1 MRLLDPLR
9 SLRTPRVLA
18 LDLSQPVTDT
28 ASDDLL
34 ARLRAQGRPSLRDV
48 LDALEAA
55 AADPR
60 IEAVVA
66 KVDAPA
72 ETWAHAQELH
82 AAVTAFRASGK
93 PAVAHAQSFSEAGNA
108 VLAYLVATAFE
119 EIHLQPTGDVGV
131 TGVASVQPFV
141 ADLLAKL
148 DVVPQL
154 DHRHEYKSAKD
165 LFTERGFT
173 DAHREAADRIV
184 ASLHEQLVE
193 AVATGRDV
201 TREHA
206 ADLIDHAPHLAEDA
220 LANGLVDRLAYRDQ
234 TFAEAKRRAGED
246 AALVP
251 LERYRSVVRRRQ
263 LRHPRRPT
271 IALIHG
277 HGPITVGRSR
287 PGARGASMGAD
298 TVVAGFQ
305 QAINDPQVRAILFRV
320 ESPGGS
326 AVASDAIWRA
336 VARAREA
343 GTPVVVSMGGVA
355 GSGGYWVSM
364 GADRIVASPGTI
376 TGSIGVVYGKLVARG
391 LFDRVGIT
399 TDEVHRGDNALLMS
413 TFRPFTEEQRAKNAA
428 FLDRVYDAFVER
440 VAAGRGLDRA
450 HVHDVARGRVWT
462 GADARERGL
471 VDEMGGYRE
480 ALAAARSLAG
490 IAPDAAVKLAE
501 LPHRPLPERLGLRAA
516 ADPEARALLT
526 GLGSLVRLL
535 RPGSGAWVQMPAWTD
550 PTSRGG
556 RGR

>member
-1 MRLLDPLR
+1 MRLTRTLR
-9 SLRTPRVLA
+9 SLRTPRALA
-18 LDLSQPVTDT
+18 LDLSQPVTD
-28 ASDDLL
+28 APSDDLL
-34 ARLRAQGRPSLRDV
+34 ARFRAQGRPALRDV

-55 AADPR
+55 ASDPR
-60 IEAVVA
+60 IEAIVA

-82 AAVTAFRASGK
+82 AAIIAFRASGK
-93 PAVAHAQSFSEAGNA
+93 PAIAHAQSFSEAGNA

-131 TGVASVQPFV
+131 TGVAAVQPFV
-141 ADLLAKL
+141 ADLLDKL

-154 DHRHEYKSAKD
+154 EHRHEYKSAKD

-184 ASLHEQLVE
+184 ASMHEQLVE
-193 AVATGRDV
+193 AIAAGRDV
-201 TREHA
+201 TSERA
-206 ADLIDHAPHLAEDA
+206 AALIDQAPHLGEDA
-220 LANGLVDRLAYRDQ
+220 LANGLVDRLAYRDE
-234 TFAEAKRRAGED
+234 TFAEAKRRAGE
-246 AALVP
+246 AATLVP
-251 LERYRSVVRRRQ
+251 LDRYRSVVRRRQ

-277 HGPITVGRSR
+277 HGAIGVGRSR
-287 PGARGASMGAD
+287 PGAMGSSMGAD

-305 QAINDPQVRAILFRV
+305 QAINDDRVRAIVFRV

-343 GTPVVVSMGGVA
+343 GKPVVVSMGGVA

-364 GADRIVASPGTI
+364 GADRIVASPGTV

-391 LFDRVGIT
+391 LFERVGIT

-413 TFRPFTEEQRAKNAA
+413 TFRPFTEDQRAKNDA
-428 FLDRVYDAFVER
+428 FLDRVYATFVDR
-440 VAAGRGLDRA
+440 VADGRGLDRA
-450 HVHDVARGRVWT
+450 HVHEVARGRVWT
-462 GADARERGL
+462 GTDALARGL
-471 VDEMGGYRE
+471 VDELGGYRQ

-490 IAPDAAVKLAE
+490 IAADAPVKLEE
-501 LPHRPLPERLGLRAA
+501 LPHRPLPERLGLRPP

-526 GLGSLVRLL
+526 GLGGLVRLL
-535 RPGSGAWVQMPAWTD
+535 RPGSGTQAQMPAWAD
-550 PTSRGG
+550 PAARAGPQ
-556 RGR
+556 R